1 MSPPRT
7 NILGVGVSALNLPLA
22 ADTIEAWI
30 GAGERQ
36 YVCITG
42 VHGIMESQRDP
53 ALLQIHNRA
62 GLVAPDGMPLV
73 YLSRL
78 RGRAGVDRVYGPDLM
93 LELCRR
99 SPEKGY
105 SHFLYGATPQT
116 LIRLHHALERR
127 FPGIRIAGSYSPPF
141 RPLTSDEREHVVR
154 TINAANP
161 DIVWVGLSTPKQEK
175 WMHEYRARLNAPV
188 LAGVGAAFDFHAG
201 NIPQAPGWMQR
212 ACLEWLFRLRTE
224 PKRLWRR
231 YLYNNPRFL
240 SLVTLQLLG
249 LKQFD

>member
-22 ADTIEAWI
+22 AGAIEAWI
-30 GAGERQ
+30 AAGERQ

-53 ALLQIHNRA
+53 ELLEIHNRA
-62 GLVAPDGMPLV
+62 GLVTPDGMPLV

-78 RGRAGVDRVYGPDLM
+78 RGNAGVDRVYGPDLM

-99 SPEKGY
+99 SREKGY
-105 SHFLYGATPQT
+105 SHFLYGASPQT
-116 LIRLHHALERR
+116 LIKLHNSLEQR

-141 RPLTSDEREHVVR
+141 RPLTSDERARVVQ

-161 DIVWVGLSTPKQEK
+161 DIVWVGLGTPKQEK
-175 WMHEYRARLNAPV
+175 WMHEHRDCLNAPV
-188 LAGVGAAFDFHAG
+188 LVGVGAAFDFHAG
-201 NIPQAPGWMQR
+201 ITPQAPRWMQR